1 MPLEQEHQHALQ
13 PEAARRHAAEPGAP
27 GYPDEERGRPPGDE
41 QRWPAGPV
49 LLIVLVLVAAALIGG
64 FVIGRNSERAK
75 AAPREGSS
83 GVAAVTAT
91 TTTTS
96 VAATPVAS
104 PECKTAVD
112 RANKSLAHA
121 VQVERNL
128 AEHTKIMND
137 LLRGKI
143 DGDTA
148 LKTGTPS
155 LIRGAAESSKF
166 DIALADYKQ
175 VVNQCK
181 LQTP

>member
-1 MPLEQEHQHALQ
+1 MPPDQQDQHALQ
-13 PEAARRHAAEPGAP
+13 LEAARRHAAEPGAP
-27 GYPDEERGRPPGDE
+27 SYPDKERGQLPEDG

-64 FVIGRNSERAK
+64 FVIGRNFERAGVV
-75 AAPREGSS
+75 PREGSS

-91 TTTTS
+91 TS
-96 VAATPVAS
+96 VTATPVAS

>member
-1 MPLEQEHQHALQ
+1 MPSEQQDQHALQ
-13 PEAARRHAAEPGAP
+13 LEAARRHAAEPGAP
-27 GYPDEERGRPPGDE
+27 SYPDEQRGRPPQDE

-49 LLIVLVLVAAALIGG
+49 LLIVLLLVTAALIGG
-64 FVIGRNSERAK
+64 FVIGRNSERAQ

-83 GVAAVTAT
+83 GAAAV

-96 VAATPVAS
+96 VATTPVAS

-137 LLRGKI
+137 LLHGKI

-155 LIRGAAESSKF
+155 LIRGAAESSRF

>member
-1 MPLEQEHQHALQ
+1 MPPDQQDQHTRQL
-13 PEAARRHAAEPGAP
+13 EAARQYAAEPGAP
-27 GYPDEERGRPPGDE
+27 RHPDEQRGRPPEDE
-41 QRWPAGPV
+41 LRWPAGPM
-49 LLIVLVLVAAALIGG
+49 LLIVLVLVTAALIGG

-75 AAPREGSS
+75 VAPRERSS
-83 GVAAVTAT
+83 SAAPV
-91 TTTTS
+91 TTTS
-96 VAATPVAS
+96 VTATPVAS

-181 LQTP
+181 LRTP

>member
-1 MPLEQEHQHALQ
+1 MAPEQEDQRARQL
-13 PEAARRHAAEPGAP
+13 EAARQYVSELGTPHQR
-27 GYPDEERGRPPGDE
+27 DEGRRRPPEDE

-49 LLIVLVLVAAALIGG
+49 LLIVLVLVTAALIGG
-64 FVIGRNSERAK
+64 LLIGRASERAK
-75 AAPREGSS
+75 AVRTEGSS
-83 GVAAVTAT
+83 GAAAV
-91 TTTTS
+91 TTTS
-96 VAATPVAS
+96 VIATAVAS

-137 LLRGKI
+137 LLHGKI

-155 LIRGAAESSKF
+155 LIRGAAESSRF

-181 LQTP
+181 LRTP

>member
-1 MPLEQEHQHALQ
+1 MPPEQQDQHALQ
-13 PEAARRHAAEPGAP
+13 LEAARRHAAEPGAP
-27 GYPDEERGRPPGDE
+27 GYPDGERGRPPEDE

-49 LLIVLVLVAAALIGG
+49 LLIVLVLVAAALISGL
-64 FVIGRNSERAK
+64 VIGRNSERAK

-83 GVAAVTAT
+83 GVAAA

-128 AEHTKIMND
+128 AEHTTIMND

-148 LKTGTPS
+148 LKRGTPS

>member
-1 MPLEQEHQHALQ
+1 MPPDQQDQHALQ
-13 PEAARRHAAEPGAP
+13 LEAARRHAAEPGAP
-27 GYPDEERGRPPGDE
+27 LHPDEQRGRPPRDE

-75 AAPREGSS
+75 VAPREGSS
-83 GVAAVTAT
+83 GAAAV

-96 VAATPVAS
+96 VTATPVAS

-181 LQTP
+181 LETP

>member
-1 MPLEQEHQHALQ
+1 MPPEQQDQHALQ
-13 PEAARRHAAEPGAP
+13 PEAAHRHTAEPGAP
-27 GYPDEERGRPPGDE
+27 GYPDGERGRPPEDE

-49 LLIVLVLVAAALIGG
+49 LLIVLVLVAAALISG

-83 GVAAVTAT
+83 AVAAV

-155 LIRGAAESSKF
+155 LIRGAAESSRF

>member
-1 MPLEQEHQHALQ
+1 MPPEQQDQHALQ
-13 PEAARRHAAEPGAP
+13 LEAARRHAAAP
-27 GYPDEERGRPPGDE
+27 DDSGYPDEQRGRPPQDE

-64 FVIGRNSERAK
+64 FLIGRNHERGK

-83 GVAAVTAT
+83 GVVAVTA
-91 TTTTS
+91 TTS

-128 AEHTKIMND
+128 AEHTEIMND
-137 LLRGKI
+137 LLGGKI

-148 LKTGTPS
+148 LRRGTPS

-175 VVNQCK
+175 VVSQCK

>member
-1 MPLEQEHQHALQ
+1 MPPEQQDQHTRQL
-13 PEAARRHAAEPGAP
+13 EAARQYAAEPGALRH
-27 GYPDEERGRPPGDE
+27 PDEQRGRPPE
-41 QRWPAGPV
+41 EELRWPAGPV

-75 AAPREGSS
+75 VAPRESS
-83 GVAAVTAT
+83 SDVAAV

-112 RANKSLAHA
+112 RANQSLAHA

-137 LLRGKI
+137 LLHGKI

-148 LKTGTPS
+148 LKMGTPS

-166 DIALADYKQ
+166 AIALADYKQ

-181 LQTP
+181 LRAP

>member
-1 MPLEQEHQHALQ
+1 MPPEQEDQHARQL
-13 PEAARRHAAEPGAP
+13 EAARQYVSELDSPRQRDA
-27 GYPDEERGRPPGDE
+27 ERGRPPEDE

-64 FVIGRNSERAK
+64 LLIGRASEQAK
-75 AAPREGSS
+75 AARSEGSS
-83 GVAAVTAT
+83 GAAAV
-91 TTTTS
+91 TTTS
-96 VAATPVAS
+96 VTATALAS

-143 DGDTA
+143 DGNTA

-155 LIRGAAESSKF
+155 LIRGAAESSRF

-175 VVNQCK
+175 VVDQCK
-181 LQTP
+181 LRTP

>member
-1 MPLEQEHQHALQ
+1 MPSDQQDQHTRQL
-13 PEAARRHAAEPGAP
+13 EAARQYAAEPGAP
-27 GYPDEERGRPPGDE
+27 RHPDEQRGRPREDE
-41 QRWPAGPV
+41 LRWAAGPV

-75 AAPREGSS
+75 VAPRERSS
-83 GVAAVTAT
+83 GAAPV
-91 TTTTS
+91 TTTS
-96 VAATPVAS
+96 VTATPAAS

-181 LQTP
+181 LRTP

>member
-1 MPLEQEHQHALQ
+1 MPPEQEHQHALQ
-13 PEAARRHAAEPGAP
+13 AEAARQDAEPGAP
-27 GYPDEERGRPPGDE
+27 GYPDGERGRPPEDE

-49 LLIVLVLVAAALIGG
+49 LLIVLVLVAAALISG

-75 AAPREGSS
+75 SAPREGSS
-83 GVAAVTAT
+83 AVAAVT

-128 AEHTKIMND
+128 AEHTRIMND

-148 LKTGTPS
+148 LKRGTPS

-166 DIALADYKQ
+166 DIALADYKH

>member
-13 PEAARRHAAEPGAP
+13 LEAARRHAAEPGAP
-27 GYPDEERGRPPGDE
+27 GYPDEERGRPPRDE

-64 FVIGRNSERAK
+64 FVIGRNSERAR

-83 GVAAVTAT
+83 AVAAVTAT
-91 TTTTS
+91 TTN

-112 RANKSLAHA
+112 RASKSLAHA

-128 AEHTKIMND
+128 AEHTTIMND

-148 LKTGTPS
+148 LRRGTPS

>member
-1 MPLEQEHQHALQ
+1 MPPEQQDQHALQ
-13 PEAARRHAAEPGAP
+13 LEAARRHAAEPGAP
-27 GYPDEERGRPPGDE
+27 GYPDEERGRPPQDE

-75 AAPREGSS
+75 ATPREGSS
-83 GVAAVTAT
+83 GVAAV

-148 LKTGTPS
+148 LKMGTPS

>member
-1 MPLEQEHQHALQ
+1 MPPEQEHQHALQ
-13 PEAARRHAAEPGAP
+13 AEAARQHAEPGAP
-27 GYPDEERGRPPGDE
+27 GNPDGERGRPPEDE

-49 LLIVLVLVAAALIGG
+49 LLIVLVLVAAALISG

-83 GVAAVTAT
+83 AVAAV

-128 AEHTKIMND
+128 AEHTRIMND

-148 LKTGTPS
+148 LKRGTPS